1 MNYDGIPKMIAYGVG
16 IGAGIWFGLEPIF
29 QVLLVVM
36 GADIVLGTLAAF
48 YNKRLDSG
56 VMFRGMT
63 RKIGI
68 LILVT
73 VAQFLE
79 VNMSAHPVGDAA
91 AGAFA
96 AAEGLSAIEKAG
108 MMNIVV
114 PQFLKDALA
123 KLNPGSH
130 DPPPGPA

>member
-1 MNYDGIPKMIAYGVG
+1 MNFDWLPRGLAICGGVA
-16 IGAGIWFGLEPIF
+16 AGIWFGLEPIF

-36 GADIVLGTLAAF
+36 AADVFLGVLAAF

-56 VMFRGMT
+56 IMFRGMT
-63 RKIGI
+63 RKVGI

-79 VNMSAHPVGDAA
+79 LNMQAHPVGDAA
-91 AGAFA
+91 AGGFA
-96 AAEGLSAIEKAG
+96 AAEWLSAMEKAG

-123 KLNPGSH
+123 KLNPK
-130 DPPPGPA
+130 